1 MTENIRVENWCGY
14 DIRFVEHDGAWYAVL
29 KDICDALDLRTAK
42 VKTRIDSLH
51 LIKAAVTRFDE
62 RPVSYN
68 VANNFAGPSQG
79 PTKIDTQMIEHTY
92 EMLCVDEA
100 GIYQALNR
108 STRLE
113 ARKFIDW
120 ISHSLVDLR
129 KAVGLEG
136 YEALRLT
143 ESGVQKLIA
152 DKIDISFMEPTGDLV
167 PVKAE
172 PTIVQNITNVNVDYR
187 KVVTY
192 GVLGG
197 VCVVAVCAGVV
208 YIVKRVKSKK
218 AEKEER
224 EHNKLNEKENNH
236 G

>member
-1 MTENIRVENWCGY
+1 MNENIRIENWCGY
-14 DIRFVEHDGAWYAVL
+14 DIRFVEHEGSWYAVL
-29 KDICDALDLRTAK
+29 KDICDALELRTDK
-42 VKTRIDSLH
+42 VKLRIDALH
-51 LIKAAVTRFDE
+51 ITKLTVQQTVDF
-62 RPVSYN
+62 
-68 VANNFAGPSQG
+68 ANQWTTTLSGGTVQKG
-79 PTKIDTQMIEHTY
+79 Y

-100 GIYQALNR
+100 GIYQALSR

-143 ESGVQKLIA
+143 ESSVQKMIA
-152 DKIDISFMEPTGDLV
+152 DKIDISYVEPTGDLV

-197 VCVVAVCAGVV
+197 VGVVAVCAGVV
-208 YIVKRVKSKK
+208 YIVKRVKANK
-218 AEKEER
+218 AEKETQKTE
-224 EHNKLNEKENNH
+224 ED
-236 G
+236 

>member
-1 MTENIRVENWCGY
+1 
-14 DIRFVEHDGAWYAVL
+14 
-29 KDICDALDLRTAK
+29 
-42 VKTRIDSLH
+42 
-51 LIKAAVTRFDE
+51 
-62 RPVSYN
+62 
-68 VANNFAGPSQG
+68 
-79 PTKIDTQMIEHTY
+79 
-92 EMLCVDEA
+92 MLCVDEA
-100 GIYQALNR
+100 GIYQALSR

-143 ESGVQKLIA
+143 ESSVQKLIA
-152 DKIDISFMEPTGDLV
+152 DKIDISFTEPTGDLV

-197 VCVVAVCAGVV
+197 VGVVAVCAGVV
-208 YIVKRVKSKK
+208 YIVKRVKAKK
-218 AEKEER
+218 AEKEAQ
-224 EHNKLNEKENNH
+224 KSKED
-236 G
+236 